1 VGGAAVS
8 ELLGLLSVATAAVVV
23 VVVVMSAALLSVL
36 LLLLLAT
43 GFSCGTAVGI
53 IVSVVGVAISFL
65 TSRAFFFFSAA
76 AMAHGVGGL
85 ALLVI
90 TRFLLGFTCASVLVV
105 SGAVLTASAA
115 GFFGR
120 GFAVGRSFAAFAV
133 FGAFFALRCRSAG
146 WAAAFTFV
154 GCTVALAVESQ
165 DGVSGS
171 EVAVS
176 SFVVIVVA
184 GVVAS
189 CSFAV

>member
-1 VGGAAVS
+1 MGGAAVS

-23 VVVVMSAALLSVL
+23 VVVVMSAALLSV
-36 LLLLLAT
+36 LLLLAT

-176 SFVVIVVA
+176 SVVVIVVA

-189 CSFAV
+189 CGFAV